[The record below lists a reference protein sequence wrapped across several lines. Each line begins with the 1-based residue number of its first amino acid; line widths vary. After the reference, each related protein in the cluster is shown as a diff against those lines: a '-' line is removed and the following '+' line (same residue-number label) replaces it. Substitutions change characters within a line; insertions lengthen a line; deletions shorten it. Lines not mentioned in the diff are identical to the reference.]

1 MSLKA
6 FHLFFI
12 AVCILFTLAFGAW
25 GIVDFRVSHRG
36 MNLALGVFSLALSA
50 GLVGYAGYALRK
62 LKGVS
67 ML

>member
-25 GIVDFRVSHRG
+25 GIVDFRNSDNTV
-36 MNLALGVFSLALSA
+36 NLVLGLFSLLISI
-50 GLVGYAGYALRK
+50 GLLIYCGYAIRK

-67 ML
+67 MI

>member
-12 AVCILFTLAFGAW
+12 VVCILFTLAFGAW
-25 GIVDFRVSHRG
+25 GIVDYRDSHEA
-36 MNLALGVFSLALSA
+36 MNLAMGILSLLISGALVA
-50 GLVGYAGYALRK
+50 YGGYAIRK

-67 ML
+67 MI

>member
-12 AVCILFTLAFGAW
+12 AVSILLTLFFGAW
-25 GIVDFRVSHRG
+25 SIVEFQDGRDGATLVWGIT
-36 MNLALGVFSLALSA
+36 SLVISI
-50 GLVGYAGYALRK
+50 GLVAYGAYAIRK

-67 ML
+67 LI

>member
-25 GIVDFRVSHRG
+25 GIVEFRNSDSLA
-36 MNLALGVFSLALSA
+36 NLALGIFSLIISIALTVY
-50 GLVGYAGYALRK
+50 VGYAIRK

-67 ML
+67 VV

>member
-25 GIVDFRVSHRG
+25 GIVDFRESHRG

-50 GLVGYAGYALRK
+50 GLVGYGSYALRK

>member
-12 AVCILFTLAFGAW
+12 AVCILFTLGFGAW
-25 GIVDFRVSHRG
+25 AIVDFRASRDAMMLG
-36 MNLALGVFSLALSA
+36 MGIFSLVTSSTLLAY
-50 GLVGYAGYALRK
+50 GGYAVRK

-67 ML
+67 MI

>member
-25 GIVDFRVSHRG
+25 GIVDYRSSEKAINLG
-36 MNLALGVFSLALSA
+36 MGVFSLAISA
-50 GLVGYAGYALRK
+50 GLLVYGGYALRK
-62 LKGVS
+62 LKGFSLV
-67 ML
+67 

>member
-12 AVCILFTLAFGAW
+12 AVCILFTVAFGAW
-25 GIVDFRVSHRG
+25 GIVDFRHSE
-36 MNLALGVFSLALSA
+36 NLANLFLGIFSLVISI
-50 GLVGYAGYALRK
+50 GLLAYCGYAVRK

-67 ML
+67 LI

>member
-12 AVCILFTLAFGAW
+12 TVCILFTLAFGAW
-25 GIVDFRVSHRG
+25 GIVDFRNSESLA
-36 MNLALGVFSLALSA
+36 NLALGIFSLVVSI
-50 GLVGYAGYALRK
+50 GLLLYCGYAVRK

-67 ML
+67 LI

>member
-25 GIVDFRVSHRG
+25 TIVDFRESRDALMLG
-36 MNLALGVFSLALSA
+36 MGIFSLITSSTL
-50 GLVGYAGYALRK
+50 LVYGGYAIRK

-67 ML
+67 MI

>member
-12 AVCILFTLAFGAW
+12 VVSILFTLAFGAW
-25 GIVDFRVSHRG
+25 GIVDYRDSHSTI
-36 MNLALGVFSLALSA
+36 NLAMGILSLLISGVLIAY
-50 GLVGYAGYALRK
+50 GGYAIRK

-67 ML
+67 MV